1 MLQCELDGLTIRL
14 AGRTAPLIDHVD
26 LRVERGEKVAIVGE
40 TGAGKSMIARA
51 IAGVIPEGA
60 QVGGVVRLG
69 GRDVTAGLG
78 RWTPDA
84 AALRS
89 DVAMVFQDPRSHLD
103 PRQRI
108 GDFLL
113 EGLRGREARLA
124 ATARVLATLERV
136 RIADPE
142 RCMRAL
148 PHQLSGGTLQRI
160 MIASALADA
169 PAMIVADEPTT
180 ALDMTSQAQVCA
192 LLGESVEASGAALVL
207 VTHDLDLA
215 AELCDRAVVM
225 REGRIVDEVRFGSTP
240 VESLA
245 PYTRDLLAARP
256 GDESEAVPIS
266 THETL
271 LAVSGLR
278 RSYRHRRSG
287 STVVAVAD
295 SSFEIRAGACLALVG
310 ESGSGKSTTAR
321 MIVGLERPD
330 SGTIVVGGED
340 ITVPPRGSRARRRRA
355 RAVQLVHQDPYLSL
369 DPRQTARRAID
380 EAQRLHFDGTAA
392 ERDARLRE
400 LTDAVGLTSEMLDRL
415 PRDLSGGQR
424 QRVAIARALVTDP
437 QVLVLDEAVSA
448 LDVSVQAQVL
458 ALLRR
463 LRLERGM
470 TFLFVT
476 HDLNVVRALA
486 EEVIVMRA
494 GEIVER
500 GETGRVLSAPQHE
513 YTRRLID
520 AIPLRY
526 EPVPAG

>member
-14 AGRTAPLIDHVD
+14 PGRTAPPIDRVD
-26 LRVERGEKVAIVGE
+26 LRIGRGEKIAIVGE
-40 TGAGKSMIARA
+40 TGAGKSMTARA

-60 QVGGVVRLG
+60 QVDGTLRIA
-69 GRDVTAGLG
+69 GRDVTGGLG
-78 RWTPDA
+78 RWSPDA
-84 AALRS
+84 AAMRAG
-89 DVAMVFQDPRSHLD
+89 VAMVFQDPRSHLN

-108 GDFLL
+108 GDYLL
-113 EGLRGREARLA
+113 EGVRGREERLA
-124 ATARVLATLERV
+124 ATARALTALERV
-136 RIADPE
+136 RVADPE
-142 RCMRAL
+142 RCLRSL

-192 LLGESVEASGAALVL
+192 LLGESVAATGAALLL

-215 AELCDRAVVM
+215 AQLCDRAVVM
-225 REGRIVDEVRFGSTP
+225 REGRVVDEVRFDSAR
-240 VESLA
+240 SADFA
-245 PYTRDLLAARP
+245 PYTRELLAARP
-256 GDESEAVPIS
+256 GGAPEVVPVS
-266 THETL
+266 AGETL
-271 LAVSGLR
+271 LAVSDLR
-278 RSYRHRRSG
+278 RAYRRRRGGG
-287 STVVAVAD
+287 SVVAVAD

-355 RAVQLVHQDPYLSL
+355 RVVQLVQQDPYLSL
-369 DPRQTARRAID
+369 DPRQTARQAID
-380 EAQRLHFDGTAA
+380 EAQRLHFDGAA
-392 ERDARLRE
+392 SERDAHMRE
-400 LTDAVGLTSEMLDRL
+400 LTDAVGLTPEMLDRL
-415 PRDLSGGQR
+415 PRNLSGGQR
-424 QRVAIARALVTDP
+424 QRVAIARALATDP

-463 LRLERGM
+463 LRAERGM

-494 GEIVER
+494 GQIVER
-500 GETGRVLSAPQHE
+500 GETGEVLSAPQHE
-513 YTRRLID
+513 YTRRLIE
-520 AIPLRY
+520 AIPVRY
-526 EPVPAG
+526 EPVPAV